1 VGIIFYRAH
10 WLSGNTGFIDALVA
24 ALEARG
30 MDVLPVFTSSLRVS
44 ASTGAALPPA
54 LRISPRAGSIC
65 IINTTSFAMG
75 EITAG
80 GVTPAG
86 WSVSVLEQLDRPVL
100 QAITS
105 GMTQA
110 QWQHSTRGMNP
121 LDTAMNVALPEFDG
135 RIIGVPLSFK
145 PEDRP
150 VRLPGHCRTACAAS
164 PAGAAPGALRTP
176 QCAQAHRLHLHQFQ
190 QQGLA
195 DRQCRGAG
203 CAESLMA
210 VLRRC
215 RPMATASATCRTAA
229 RR

>member
-1 VGIIFYRAH
+1 
-10 WLSGNTGFIDALVA
+10 VA

-54 LRISPRAGSIC
+54 LRICAEGRVDLL
-65 IINTTSFAMG
+65 INTTSFAMG

-105 GMTQA
+105 GMTQD

-121 LDTAMNVALPEFDG
+121 LDAAMNVALPEFDG

-145 PEDRP
+145 PTSQA
-150 VRLPGHCRTACAAS
+150 GACATR
-164 PAGAAPGALRTP
+164 PAGPHAPHRRPGAAPGALRTP

-195 DRQCRGAG
+195 DRQCRGLDAPPR
-203 CAESLMA
+203 CMA